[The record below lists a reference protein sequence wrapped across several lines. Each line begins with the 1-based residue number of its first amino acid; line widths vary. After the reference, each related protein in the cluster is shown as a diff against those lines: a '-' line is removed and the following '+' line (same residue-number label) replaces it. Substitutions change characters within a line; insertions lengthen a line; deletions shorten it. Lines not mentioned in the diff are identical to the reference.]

1 MANQVPQM
9 RPKVVTTRI
18 VEIDGRRQ
26 TVRTCNEPGCARTHL
41 AQGLCATCYQR
52 VRYQV
57 DPAVAERKREQ
68 MRRWRAGSANQA
80 FREQPFQFPEDR
92 ELEAEF
98 IHADGSGRQLDST
111 GYSEGPQSPAEVPTK
126 STPSNGSKG
135 SSKRRTPALGMHA
148 VYGGRVKPTNY
159 QDGQSR

>member
-9 RPKVVTTRI
+9 RPKVVNTRV

-26 TVRTCNEPGCARTHL
+26 TVRTCNEPGCARTHF

-80 FREQPFQFPEDR
+80 FREQRFTFPEDHA
-92 ELEAEF
+92 LEVQFSPASEV
-98 IHADGSGRQLDST
+98 ASSASGT
-111 GYSEGPQSPAEVPTK
+111 GYSEGPQSPAEAPNK
-126 STPSNGSKG
+126 SAPSIRSKG
-135 SSKRRTPALGMHA
+135 A
-148 VYGGRVKPTNY
+148 
-159 QDGQSR
+159 